1 MINIFSKNLVPSR
14 ALSSCKCYGDLSG
27 FYGTS
32 YPAHGY
38 NLIHVASDSAK
49 PALKLL
55 GERVLHMKKS
65 SESRGGG

>member
-1 MINIFSKNLVPSR
+1 MAGWGGGGGV
-14 ALSSCKCYGDLSG
+14 
-27 FYGTS
+27 
-32 YPAHGY
+32 GY

-65 SESRGGG
+65 SESRGGGGNLNKL